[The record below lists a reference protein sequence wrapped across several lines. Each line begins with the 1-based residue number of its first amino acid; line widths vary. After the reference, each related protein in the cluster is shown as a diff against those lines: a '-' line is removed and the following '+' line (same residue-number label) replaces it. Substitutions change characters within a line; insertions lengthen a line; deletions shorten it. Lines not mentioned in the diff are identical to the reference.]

1 MYGGKESIG
10 KAGFKLAK
18 LNDEMGLFKLGGVNL
33 DLYRSKSSVIIDVL
47 DLNGNKPEFRLD
59 ENSAKHTWVGKVL
72 AKDLDGT
79 KENNQ
84 VFYKIISSQRGGREQ
99 VPYFLE
105 N

>member
-1 MYGGKESIG
+1 M
-10 KAGFKLAK
+10 AW
-18 LNDEMGLFKLGGVNL
+18 DGLF
-33 DLYRSKSSVIIDVL
+33 RSKSSVSIDVL
-47 DLNGNKPEFRLD
+47 DLNDKEPEFEYKAYEFSVD